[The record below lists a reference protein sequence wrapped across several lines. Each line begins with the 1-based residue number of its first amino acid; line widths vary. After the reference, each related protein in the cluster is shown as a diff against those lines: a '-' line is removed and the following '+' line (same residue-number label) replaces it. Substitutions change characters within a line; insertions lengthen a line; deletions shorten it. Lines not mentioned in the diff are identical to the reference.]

1 MVSSLC
7 YRPFFKGIIFIVC
20 SGHQALL
27 LTGRVQALV
36 FALSWRIAKLSLQLS
51 KNDACTLLQ
60 AGVLSFG
67 ADSFTLLILK
77 LLLMF

>member
-1 MVSSLC
+1 LSS
-7 YRPFFKGIIFIVC
+7 FILR
-20 SGHQALL
+20 LL
-27 LTGRVQALV
+27 ITGRLQALV

-77 LLLMF
+77 LLFMF

>member
-1 MVSSLC
+1 MPKKNVVDKKIRFRSLMVM
-7 YRPFFKGIIFIVC
+7 
-20 SGHQALL
+20 L

>member
-1 MVSSLC
+1 MFNLTV
-7 YRPFFKGIIFIVC
+7 FFLELRCRLLGRGI
-20 SGHQALL
+20 
-27 LTGRVQALV
+27 TGRVQALV

>member
-1 MVSSLC
+1 MSHSLSAVSVVKLAFNGF
-7 YRPFFKGIIFIVC
+7 RAGARFC
-20 SGHQALL
+20 SFLAHIEAY
-27 LTGRVQALV
+27 
-36 FALSWRIAKLSLQLS
+36 SLQFS

>member
-1 MVSSLC
+1 MLM
-7 YRPFFKGIIFIVC
+7 
-20 SGHQALL
+20 L

>member
-1 MVSSLC
+1 MINKLLIC
-7 YRPFFKGIIFIVC
+7 ETDWFMPMIVWT
-20 SGHQALL
+20 
-27 LTGRVQALV
+27 TGRVQALV